1 MSDKIVYR
9 LIAGNRIIKES
20 LNEDEVF
27 QAQQRLSEAERLTSR
42 IIPITESGSQ
52 FLLG

>member
-9 LIAGNRIIKES
+9 LVAGNRVIKES

-27 QAQQRLSEAERLTSR
+27 QAQQRLPESERSISR
-42 IIPITESGSQ
+42 IIPITENGSQ